1 MYIDVT
7 VTFSAFRKTVSQH
20 PKLTNKSVLHEV
32 YICLK
37 GTELSF
43 PWCIYMACGT
53 SDCHPFKS
61 RSSRHLLTV
70 GSFLKDFLYAL
81 IFLYFFFL

>member
-7 VTFSAFRKTVSQH
+7 VTFSAFRKAVSQH
-20 PKLTNKSVLHEV
+20 PKLTSKSVLHEV

-43 PWCIYMACGT
+43 P
-53 SDCHPFKS
+53 
-61 RSSRHLLTV
+61 
-70 GSFLKDFLYAL
+70 
-81 IFLYFFFL
+81 